1 MLCTLK
7 TLCTLH
13 TVHRK
18 NLNISCE
25 FTKNLIIHKS
35 KIIELSNIL
44 DLENLSNKEKVK
56 AILKNTGH
64 IIFENSLKPNE
75 DVTYESDKDTD
86 LTQNSF
92 SYRKDS
98 VI

>member
-44 DLENLSNKEKVK
+44 DLENLSKIEK

-86 LTQNSF
+86 LTQNTF